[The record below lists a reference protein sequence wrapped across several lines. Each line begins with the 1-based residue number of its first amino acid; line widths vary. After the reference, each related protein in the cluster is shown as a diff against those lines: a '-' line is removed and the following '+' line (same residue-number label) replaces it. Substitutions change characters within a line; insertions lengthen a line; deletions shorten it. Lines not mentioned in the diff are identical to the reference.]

1 MRIYIAQTL
10 VDQQLGAA
18 LQLDGDMM
26 HLQVPEGPM
35 QLFISPA
42 VLFVGVDGEG
52 QDTGKLVG
60 CVKTSQ
66 ELTQL
71 GAEHFD
77 TSAVVGDVAYT
88 VVPGFVGTPVSP
100 DGTPTVVD
108 PPSWQRLSTFLQQL
122 DA

>member
-10 VDQQLGAA
+10 IDQQLGAA

-26 HLQVPEGPM
+26 HLQVPGGPM

-42 VLFVGVDGEG
+42 VLFVSVDGEG
-52 QDTGKLVG
+52 HDSGQLVG
-60 CVKTSQ
+60 CVKTAQ
-66 ELTQL
+66 ELYQL
-71 GAEHFD
+71 GAEHYD

-88 VVPGFVGTPVSP
+88 VAPGFIGTPVGP
-100 DGTPTVVD
+100 GGTPTVLD
-108 PPSWQRLSTFLQQL
+108 PGSWQRLSAFLQQL